1 MEPFTAAG
9 GQPGMLARDG
19 TDRTY
24 NRTKS
29 KMSEV
34 LEQWQYF
41 PIFVKPHPTEG

>member
-1 MEPFTAAG
+1 
-9 GQPGMLARDG
+9 MLARDG

-29 KMSEV
+29 KISEV
-34 LEQWQYF
+34 LEQRQYF